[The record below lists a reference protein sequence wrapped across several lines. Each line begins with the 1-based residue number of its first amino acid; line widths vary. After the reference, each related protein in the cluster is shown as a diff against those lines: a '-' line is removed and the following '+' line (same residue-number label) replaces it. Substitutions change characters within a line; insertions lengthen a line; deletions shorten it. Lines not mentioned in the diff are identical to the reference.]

1 MVNRGTRMPQPPG
14 TCQRRRVLRLLP
26 QVCSSDYL
34 SGWLTKQ
41 WQQQEMQLQS
51 SSPEPRIKS
60 RTQLDRKAKKAPN
73 AFQPSA
79 LNPSRPDHIRRASTD
94 GLPLPAPPRSAPP
107 GGSSVFDNDVPYHI
121 GFNVNRAPQTPSKTG
136 LRTTLQNTPLPLIK
150 GDFPRINK
158 VFDNVLGPQSFTQ
171 SQSAPNL
178 VPGIKYAGPTSHNSP
193 HAASL
198 AKPDLDD
205 F

>member
-1 MVNRGTRMPQPPG
+1 MQ
-14 TCQRRRVLRLLP
+14 QA
-26 QVCSSDYL
+26 L
-34 SGWLTKQ
+34 SR
-41 WQQQEMQLQS
+41 
-51 SSPEPRIKS
+51 EPRKS
-60 RTQLDRKAKKAPN
+60 SRAPLDRKAKKAPS

-79 LNPSRPDHIRRASTD
+79 LNPSRPAHTRRASTD

-107 GGSSVFDNDVPYHI
+107 GGSSVFDHHVPYHI

-158 VFDNVLGPQSFTQ
+158 VFDNVLGQQSYSQ
-171 SQSAPNL
+171 SQTAPNL
-178 VPGIKYAGPTSHNSP
+178 APGSGIKYAGPTSHNSP